1 MSRSAEDFRN
11 YNEREASV
19 ADTRFGSAEECPP
32 VLRPPHYAYHDRA
45 LVRAVLR
52 QAQVLADCLCRLVF
66 FRFCEDILALGP
78 SRVTYFLQLFIS
90 FKERRLSR

>member
-11 YNEREASV
+11 YKRKGGV
-19 ADTRFGSAEECPP
+19 QWADTRFGSAEECMP

-52 QAQVLADCLCRLVF
+52 QAQVLADCPLSF
-66 FRFCEDILALGP
+66 SNSFRFCEDILALGP
-78 SRVTYFLQLFIS
+78 SRVTYFLATVH
-90 FKERRLSR
+90 